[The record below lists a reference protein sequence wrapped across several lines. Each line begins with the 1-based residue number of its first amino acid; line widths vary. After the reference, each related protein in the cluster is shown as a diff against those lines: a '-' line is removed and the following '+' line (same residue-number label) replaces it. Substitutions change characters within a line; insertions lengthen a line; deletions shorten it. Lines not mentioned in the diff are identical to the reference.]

1 MYSFAPAAKQRSR
14 SPSIANAVKAMIGV
28 SIKLGSSR
36 IWAIASHHPQT
47 RSPISQNQTAIA
59 SHHPQTR
66 SPKSQYQT
74 AIAPHHPK
82 TDRLNLNIKQRSP
95 LTPTKPERLFPSNQ
109 TAIALHHTQTRSP
122 IPHTKQRSPL
132 KTHKTRSPFPSN
144 QNSDHTTP
152 PINRLPCKY
161 VKNLDK

>member
-47 RSPISQNQTAIA
+47 RSP
-59 SHHPQTR
+59 
-66 SPKSQYQT
+66 KSQYQT

-95 LTPTKPERLFPSNQ
+95 LTPTKPDRLFPSYQ

>member
-95 LTPTKPERLFPSNQ
+95 LTPTKPDSLFPSNQ
-109 TAIALHHTQTRSP
+109 TAIALHHTHTLTP
-122 IPHTKQRSPL
+122 ITQPKHRVPL
-132 KTHKTRSPFPSN
+132 PIKTHTLP
-144 QNSDHTTP
+144 P
-152 PINRLPCKY
+152 PINQR
-161 VKNLDK
+161 

>member
-47 RSPISQNQTAIA
+47 RSP
-59 SHHPQTR
+59 
-66 SPKSQYQT
+66 KSQYQT

-95 LTPTKPERLFPSNQ
+95 LTPTKPDRLFPSNQ

-122 IPHTKQRSPL
+122 IPHTKQRSPSPIKPDRL
-132 KTHKTRSPFPSN
+132 FPQINQRSHNQTMIASHHPQTRSPIPSI
-144 QNSDHTTP
+144 QNSDRPST
-152 PINRLPCKY
+152 PINPIA
-161 VKNLDK
+161 

>member
-95 LTPTKPERLFPSNQ
+95 LTPTKPDRLFPSNQ
-109 TAIALHHTQTRSP
+109 TAIAKL
-122 IPHTKQRSPL
+122 
-132 KTHKTRSPFPSN
+132 
-144 QNSDHTTP
+144 
-152 PINRLPCKY
+152 
-161 VKNLDK
+161 